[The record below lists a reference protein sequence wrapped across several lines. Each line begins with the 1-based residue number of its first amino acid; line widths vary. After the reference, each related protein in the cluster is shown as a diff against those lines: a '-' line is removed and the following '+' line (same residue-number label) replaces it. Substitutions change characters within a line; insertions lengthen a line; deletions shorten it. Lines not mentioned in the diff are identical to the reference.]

1 MKKYDMLKDS
11 PGKSLFFFALPMILG
26 NLFQQFYNMA
36 DSMIVGK
43 CVGEDALA
51 AVGASYSLTTVFIMI
66 AIGGGIGASVITSQ
80 YLGAGR
86 YDRMKTSVYTALISF
101 AAVSV
106 ALGLFGFFLCRR
118 ILVALNTPGNI
129 LEDAILYLRIYFVG
143 LPFLFM
149 YNVLSSV
156 FNALGD
162 SRTPLCLLIFSSVL
176 NVFLDLFTVLALGM
190 GVDGVAAA
198 TVAAQGLSAV
208 ISFLLLKRK
217 LRGFADMPE
226 KRFHPAEMWRE
237 SGEVFVGELQAEEL
251 QAEELRAEELRAG
264 ELQAEELRAGE
275 LQAEELQAEE
285 LQAEKLRA
293 GELRAEELRAGE
305 LRRGRDQEDP
315 AEEPQGVYS
324 LNMLGSMIRIAIPS
338 MLQQSIVS
346 IGMLLVQSVVN
357 GFGSSVLAG
366 YTSGMRIES
375 ICIVPMIASGNAM
388 STFTAQNLGAGDPER
403 VKKGYR
409 TAYGMVLGFA
419 LVILAVLSVFHGQ
432 IAEAFL
438 EEGSSAEA
446 FFTADDYL
454 CFIRFFFVFIGIKAI
469 TDGVL
474 KGAGDVVVFTM
485 ANLINLGIRV
495 FVSFYFAGVWGVEA
509 VWYAVPIGWSVN
521 YVISF
526 LWLLT
531 GRWSRKRVIG

>member
-1 MKKYDMLKDS
+1 MKKYNMLKDA

-36 DSMIVGK
+36 DSMIVGQ

-80 YLGAGR
+80 YLGAGE
-86 YDRMKTSVYTALISF
+86 YGRMKVSVYTALMSF
-101 AAVSV
+101 AAGSV
-106 ALGLFGFFLCRR
+106 ALGIFGFAMCRQ
-118 ILVALNTPGNI
+118 ILEALNTPGNI
-129 LEDAILYLRIYFVG
+129 LEDAVLYLRIYFVG

-149 YNVLSSV
+149 YNVLSAV
-156 FNALGD
+156 FNALGN
-162 SRTPLCLLIFSSVL
+162 SRTPLYLLLFSSVL
-176 NVFLDLFTVLALGM
+176 NIFLDLLMVLAFRM
-190 GVDGVAAA
+190 GVAGVAVA

-208 ISFLLLKRK
+208 ISFLLLMKS
-217 LRGFADMPE
+217 LGGYQNM
-226 KRFHPAEMWRE
+226 
-237 SGEVFVGELQAEEL
+237 AEEV
-251 QAEELRAEELRAG
+251 QDMG
-264 ELQAEELRAGE
+264 I
-275 LQAEELQAEE
+275 
-285 LQAEKLRA
+285 
-293 GELRAEELRAGE
+293 
-305 LRRGRDQEDP
+305 
-315 AEEPQGVYS
+315 YS
-324 LNMLGSMIRIAIPS
+324 GAMLGSMVKIAIPS

-403 VKKGYR
+403 VKKGYKA
-409 TAYGMVLGFA
+409 AYGIVLGFGV
-419 LVILAVLSVFHGQ
+419 LILLVLSLFHGQ
-432 IAEAFL
+432 IISAFI
-438 EEGSSAEA
+438 EDGSSAEA
-446 FFTADDYL
+446 FATGDTYL
-454 CFIRFFFVFIGIKAI
+454 RFIRFFFVFIGMKAI

-474 KGAGDVVVFTM
+474 KGAGDVGVFTL

-495 FVSFYFAGVWGVEA
+495 FVSFRFAGIWGVEA
-509 VWYAVPIGWSVN
+509 VWYAVPMGWTVN

-526 LWLLT
+526 LWFLT
-531 GRWSRKRVIG
+531 GRWSRKRVIQV